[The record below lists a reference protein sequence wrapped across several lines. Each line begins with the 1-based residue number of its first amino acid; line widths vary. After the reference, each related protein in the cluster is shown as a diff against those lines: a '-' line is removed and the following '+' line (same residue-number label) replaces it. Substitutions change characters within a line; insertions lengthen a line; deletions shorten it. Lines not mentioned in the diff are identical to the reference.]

1 MVTVDYD
8 ALWKEAIEDFFQ
20 DFIMFFAPDLYPQVD
35 FAKGYEF
42 LEQELRKLFE
52 DAATG
57 KKYTDKLAKIYL
69 KNGAE
74 KWILIH
80 IEIQGSS
87 EQDFAE
93 RMFQYFYRVYDRY
106 LQEIFTIA
114 LLTDDQKNYRPNQ
127 FKYSFLDTKL
137 SYKYRIYKVLKQSE
151 KKLQQSDNPFSMAI
165 LAGLYVIKSKKK
177 DVNVKYNYKIKLVR
191 LLYEKK
197 WDKTKINKL
206 LAFIDAILRLP
217 EDQEKIFKQEIF
229 DNQRGDDHMGLS
241 IERSNLARQL
251 RDDGKAEVAAKM
263 ISMNLPE
270 EVIAEATGLT
280 IEQIKELKEKEQ
292 N

>member
-1 MVTVDYD
+1 
-8 ALWKEAIEDFFQ
+8 
-20 DFIMFFAPDLYPQVD
+20 MFFAPDLYPQVD

-217 EDQEKIFKQEIF
+217 EDQEKIFMQEIF

-241 IERSNLARQL
+241 IENSDLARLL
-251 RDDGKAEVAAKM
+251 RADGKAEVAAKM

-270 EVIAEATGLT
+270 EFISETTGLT